1 LSNDRDNSL
10 IQSKNSEKATVKKSD
25 YITDVISKLA
35 TANAKLAVLAEGPVK
50 DKQTGEIKTLEARLY
65 NLNLPGENA
74 KPDAVVDHELD
85 AELQSLTIG
94 GLQDFLAQVAIRK
107 AEIEAGNI

>member
-1 LSNDRDNSL
+1 VRANT
-10 IQSKNSEKATVKKSD
+10 EKATVKKSD
-25 YITDVISKLA
+25 YITHVISKLA
-35 TANAKLAVLAEGPVK
+35 TANAKLTVLAEGPVK
-50 DKQTGEIKTLEARLY
+50 DKQTGEIKTLKPACTNSICQEK
-65 NLNLPGENA
+65 PP

>member
-1 LSNDRDNSL
+1 M
-10 IQSKNSEKATVKKSD
+10 
-25 YITDVISKLA
+25 ISKLA

-50 DKQTGEIKTLEARLY
+50 DKQPERSKLLKPVCSISICQEK
-65 NLNLPGENA
+65 PP